1 MKQTFLDRFSSR
13 AIICRVLANPMA
25 DQFIQTLQQALQRN
39 AKSTVLKS
47 LGWLVAILLSGTVAS
62 SHYGNDK
69 WLVVLFA
76 ILAGISILVYIAA
89 FVFFAIK
96 NPDLLR
102 SEKYSIQKMAIE
114 HGFIGDDMSGL
125 IKIVKIGNVP
135 LLEDE
140 KPGDKSKENK

>member
-1 MKQTFLDRFSSR
+1 
-13 AIICRVLANPMA
+13 MA